1 MNYYIKTTNE
11 ATLWVALESANL
23 AFKEYDREDPL
34 NTRTDNLDLD
44 WVPCGAFEW
53 VAKCQ
58 LDIIG
63 TIQKPTGQ
71 TAEIN
76 GFTVPVMVNIEG
88 FHANVMANLTQEQK
102 EMLPLI
108 EAPATPVRVW
118 A

>member
-1 MNYYIKTTNE
+1 MNYHIKTTDE
-11 ATLWVALESANL
+11 ASLWEALESADL

-34 NTRTDNLDLD
+34 NKRTDGLDLE
-44 WVPCGAFEW
+44 WVPTGAFTW

-63 TIQKPTGQ
+63 TIQKPTGE
-71 TAEIN
+71 TAEVN
-76 GFTVPVMVNIEG
+76 GFTVPVMENIEG
-88 FHANVMANLTQEQK
+88 FHANLMANLTQEQK